1 MLFLWLSLWLL
12 GMSFLSGL
20 LIACPL
26 CFPGV
31 WTFRWKLTSPTL
43 FLQFVYRLL
52 SSPTDT
58 RLNFSLR
65 WIECHLSPLN
75 QDSRWLCKIIRTTIV
90 LRQKLNLSPVTVSK
104 CTCNSF
110 HAAIWEAGSGLG
122 FTLPN
127 GIFLMAWPAGC
138 NQRLPLF
145 ENMSS
150 ALRECCW
157 REPTSSTGK
166 RRGQHPLLFI

>member
-1 MLFLWLSLWLL
+1 
-12 GMSFLSGL
+12 
-20 LIACPL
+20 
-26 CFPGV
+26 
-31 WTFRWKLTSPTL
+31 
-43 FLQFVYRLL
+43 
-52 SSPTDT
+52 
-58 RLNFSLR
+58 
-65 WIECHLSPLN
+65 
-75 QDSRWLCKIIRTTIV
+75 
-90 LRQKLNLSPVTVSK
+90 VTVSK